1 VGSLVAIPRS
11 ERSSIE
17 NAPGTGFGSRL
28 GSSSAAPSS
37 ASALSIGAA
46 LATWDE
52 ATSATARKADEAR
65 PCSAQRSLRLPSL
78 RNHRLL
84 VLAPYAM

>member
-1 VGSLVAIPRS
+1 LVAIPRS

-17 NAPGTGFGSRL
+17 NARGTGFGSRL

-37 ASALSIGAA
+37 TSALSIGAA

-52 ATSATARKADEAR
+52 ATRATSRKADKAR

-78 RNHRLL
+78 RTIACSF
-84 VLAPYAM
+84 LAPYAM